1 MIMKKAGIY
10 RAPYQPKVRP
20 WVNYTHYND
29 YTEYNIAVVKLW
41 VLTLLSRLLCVQY
54 VNIQYVIIIIGS
66 LK

>member
-1 MIMKKAGIY
+1 MKKAGIY

-29 YTEYNIAVVKLW
+29 YTEYNIAVVKLC
-41 VLTLLSRLLCVQY
+41 VLTLLSRLLCI
-54 VNIQYVIIIIGS
+54 NIQYVIIIIGS